1 MVISVI
7 VVRLHFYRKSKIEW
21 WILSIMQLF
30 FISNRPKVLERWN
43 HLLSDWNPETVGVS
57 EVASKLTNGGILLMH
72 LSSVN
77 EVDSQLIFSYKKDN
91 PKSIL
96 IVCTDVPNEEEGVEV
111 LQLGANGYTNTYVT
125 GSLLLEV
132 VKTVLRGDIWAG
144 PELLQT
150 LLRRLLSN
158 LPASNSKVDTAESV
172 DCFDGLSSREQ
183 QVLSV
188 LVTGASNKE
197 IARELEITERTVKAH
212 LSSIFQKTGVSDRV
226 SLVLLASKSPAL
238 VV

>member
-1 MVISVI
+1 
-7 VVRLHFYRKSKIEW
+7 
-21 WILSIMQLF
+21 MQLF
-30 FISNRPKVLERWN
+30 FISNRPKVLERWY
-43 HLLSDWNPETVGVS
+43 HLLGDWSPETVGAN
-57 EVASKLTNGGILLMH
+57 EVAAKLANGGLLLMH

-77 EVDSQLIFSYKKDN
+77 DIESQLVFSYKKNN

-96 IVCTDVPNEEEGVEV
+96 IVCTDTPNEEEGVEV

-144 PELLQT
+144 PELLQK
-150 LLRRLLSN
+150 LLRRLLRN

-183 QVLSV
+183 EVLSV

-197 IARELEITERTVKAH
+197 IARELDITERTVKAH
-212 LSSIFQKTGVSDRV
+212 LSSIFQKTGLSDRV
-226 SLVLLASKSPAL
+226 SLVLLASKSPSMA
-238 VV
+238 V